1 MSFNPLR
8 SLFLFWKDLS
18 ISKRFYIVIGTMAVL
33 IASELL
39 VLQFAMRTLS
49 AVRAFVGGES
59 LWSKGQK
66 DSAFHLQRFAVTKN
80 VEDYKSFLVHL
91 RVPEGDHK
99 ARLEL
104 MKKEPNLEEVRN
116 GFLAGHIH
124 PDDID
129 PIIDLLRR
137 FHWEPHLG
145 KAIQIW
151 EEADNLMEQFK
162 TAGMEYYKQ
171 LRLRSPNHPKV
182 REAQMKMRTLNDQ
195 LTAKEEEFSYVLGVG
210 SRWLEYMVISIL
222 VMAVLTVE
230 AIGLTLTFFTTRYLS
245 RGLAQIMAAAKSIG
259 KGEFHHPI
267 PVESNDEIGQ
277 LATAVNQMGVLLKRS
292 HGELEQR
299 VRERTQELAGLA
311 QENALLYK
319 EAQEAVRTRDEFMSI
334 ASHEI
339 KTPLTSLS
347 LQLQLLLRHA
357 NNSAD
362 CEEKEKIKSLA
373 QACVRQSRRLAVL
386 SEELMDLTRIRLGK
400 LELKKER
407 CDLTGLVSEIVSQ
420 LGNDAANSGSRMTLQ
435 ADGPIL
441 GEADVTRFG
450 QVVTNLVSN
459 AIKYGEGGPIE
470 VYTGRRNENFFLSVK
485 DYGQGIPAEEQSRV
499 FERFERN
506 SVDDRIG
513 GLGLGLYISKQ
524 IVTAHGGTI
533 ELKSESGKGST
544 FSVFLPLH
552 AALGLQETAPRAPE
566 APLT

>member
-1 MSFNPLR
+1 MSIKTLTR
-8 SLFLFWKDLS
+8 ITRFWKDLS

-33 IASELL
+33 IASELI

-66 DSAFHLQRFAVTKN
+66 DSAFHLQRYAVTRN
-80 VEDYKSFLVHL
+80 PEDYKSFLVHL
-91 RVPEGDHK
+91 RVPEGDHQ
-99 ARLEL
+99 ARMEL
-104 MKKEPNLEEVRN
+104 MKKNPDLSLVRQ

-137 FHWEPHLG
+137 FSWEPHLA

-151 EEADNLMEQFK
+151 EEADELMTQFK
-162 TAGMEYYKQ
+162 SAGMEYYKQ
-171 LRLRSPNHPKV
+171 IRARPAGHPRLREIQA
-182 REAQMKMRTLNDQ
+182 RMRTLNDQ

-210 SRWLEYMVISIL
+210 SRWLEYVVVSIL
-222 VMAVLTVE
+222 VLAVLTVE
-230 AIGLTLTFFTTRYLS
+230 AIGLTLTFMTTRYLS
-245 RGLAQIMAAAKSIG
+245 RGLSQITEAAHSIG
-259 KGEFHHPI
+259 RGEFHQPL
-267 PVESNDEIGQ
+267 PVESQDELGQ
-277 LATAVNQMGVLLKRS
+277 LAGAINKMGSLLKRS

-311 QENALLYK
+311 QENAQLYK
-319 EAQEAVRTRDEFMSI
+319 QAQEAVRTRDEFMSI

-347 LQLQLLLRHA
+347 LQLQLMLRHV
-357 NNSAD
+357 NNAP
-362 CEEKEKIKSLA
+362 EFAEREKIQRLA
-373 QACVRQSRRLAVL
+373 EACVRQSRRLAVL

-407 CDLTGLVSEIVSQ
+407 CDLTGLVNEIVSQ
-420 LGNDAANSGSRMTLQ
+420 LGNDAANSGSRMSLH
-435 ADGPIL
+435 ADGPVM

-450 QVVTNLVSN
+450 QVITNLVSN

-470 VYTGRRNENFFLSVK
+470 VYAGARNSNFYLSVK
-485 DYGQGIPAEEQSRV
+485 DYGQGIPFEEQGRV

-506 SVDDRIG
+506 VADDRIS

-524 IVTAHGGTI
+524 IVNSHGGRI
-533 ELKSESGKGST
+533 ELKSEPGKGST
-544 FSVFLPLH
+544 FSVVLPLTP
-552 AALGLQETAPRAPE
+552 AIIQPEPNAPGPT
-566 APLT
+566 LSV